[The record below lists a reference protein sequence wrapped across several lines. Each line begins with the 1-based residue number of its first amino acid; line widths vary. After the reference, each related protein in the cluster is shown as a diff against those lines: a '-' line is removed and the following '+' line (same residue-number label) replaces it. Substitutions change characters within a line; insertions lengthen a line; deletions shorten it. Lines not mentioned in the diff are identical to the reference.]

1 MRITAARLRSLI
13 REMLTNEMAYA
24 GHLGVQRGA
33 PSYGPGILDT
43 DVDKEEMMTRA
54 EKFAKSAYFDDQA
67 VKLFGNIPIPVWYA
81 AIIGGVGAGMN
92 MTDAPKDYVYPAQK
106 HFERMMISDRVGLAD
121 TFPDGIEALESA
133 GFENMGGI
141 RPNDL
146 VIIGVASMVYPG
158 FNSTPW
164 MTLHAVFD
172 ADYTESFFDS
182 MCPSYTRLFSVMS
195 GDSEEDIDGVSPRVI
210 KDFFGLTTI
219 KPRTPSPF
227 TMGVARRTGVAG
239 RDALAEC
246 MVQELL
252 DKRGLQLNWSALPE
266 EHYPVAEIVI
276 RDIKAAATEFRQSMQ
291 GKTLVAI
298 VN

>member
-24 GHLGVQRGA
+24 GHLGVKRGA

-92 MTDAPKDYVYPAQK
+92 PTDAPKDYVYPAQK

-195 GDSEEDIDGVSPRVI
+195 GDSEEDIDGVSHRAI
-210 KDFFGLTTI
+210 KDFFGSTTI

-246 MVQELL
+246 MVQEIL
-252 DKRGLQLNWSALPE
+252 DRRGLQLNWSAVPE
-266 EHYPVAEIVI
+266 EHYPVAELAI

>member
-1 MRITAARLRSLI
+1 MRITEARLRSLI

-24 GHLGVQRGA
+24 GHLGVKRGA
-33 PSYGPGILDT
+33 PSYGPGNLDT
-43 DVDKEEMMTRA
+43 DIDKEEMMTRA

-92 MTDAPKDYVYPAQK
+92 LTDAPKDYVYPAQK

-121 TFPDGIEALESA
+121 TFPEGIEALESA
-133 GFENMGGI
+133 GFENLDGI
-141 RPNDL
+141 NPKDL

-182 MCPSYTRLFSVMS
+182 MCPSYTRLYSIMS
-195 GDSEEDIDGVSPRVI
+195 GDSLEPIEGHSPAEFLH
-210 KDFFGLTTI
+210 FFGSTTA

-227 TMGVARRTGVAG
+227 TMGVARRGGVNG

-252 DKRGLQLNWSALPE
+252 DRRGLHLNWDAVPE
-266 EHYPVAEIVI
+266 ELHPLAELVI
-276 RDIKAAATEFRQSMQ
+276 RDIKAAAAEFRQSMQ